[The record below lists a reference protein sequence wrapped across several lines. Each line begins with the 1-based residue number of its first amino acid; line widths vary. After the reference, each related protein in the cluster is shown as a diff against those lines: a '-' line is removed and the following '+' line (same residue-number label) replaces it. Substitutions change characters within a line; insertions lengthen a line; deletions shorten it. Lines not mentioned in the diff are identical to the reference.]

1 MCDGICGVG
10 MCVGWRGSFCV
21 GGGAGVRGRLLVCGG
36 VCGVGWVSVG
46 LLVCGAMGRGW

>member
-1 MCDGICGVG
+1 MCRLEGEFLCL
-10 MCVGWRGSFCV
+10 
-21 GGGAGVRGRLLVCGG
+21 GGGAGVRRRLLVCGG